1 MPVVNMER
9 DRLRQQLE
17 PFFFNRWTIEEISD
31 VILEIDPRWR
41 QFLLDW
47 IVSLSKTHPEI
58 AYQFASKAGFA
69 LRTIGPEGCES
80 WLQSALDVYFE
91 QGLAAAVEALSN
103 LDRFIADRR
112 KRSRGLEFANIR
124 GVLQHF
130 VHGLNGR
137 RLSLDTSD
145 EVLTDS
151 ETLYLPALIDQFP
164 LERQNFACYRAIA
177 VHQWAQCWYG
187 TWRADTIAQIPRDGP
202 ALRTFHYLET
212 LRLNA
217 CIERDYPGLARQMTA
232 LQQEIPEA
240 WKPLQA
246 KLCDPSS
253 NVLDSIRLSA
263 ELWDKPRPDPF
274 PFQGKLDPDR
284 VQAKLDARLQ
294 REQQQLRLALS
305 RFANRNDSFRG
316 DDAAVSV
323 DAHDEIR
330 FELLDERDSAPGFEL
345 DGIPIAPDTEIADLA
360 VSILQDLG
368 EIPRDYLRAG
378 GSADYRASLEAWSG
392 TDDADEAPKESD
404 QRQAAHFYD
413 EWDYTRKA
421 HRKRWCAVRERSIN
435 PDYDSRFV
443 DETLHK
449 YRGHI
454 KSLRRS
460 FEALQDEYRI
470 LKKQPDGEN
479 LDIDAL
485 VEAICDARSGM
496 EMTSRIY
503 RKAHRV
509 ERNIAVILMVDMSGS
524 TKGWINLAQREAL
537 ILLAEALRSLDDR
550 YAIYGFSGNTRKRC
564 EIFSIKT
571 FDEIYDDEIRARIAA
586 IAPQDYTRMG
596 ATIRHLSHLL
606 DKVNARTKLL
616 ITLSD
621 GKPDDY
627 DTYHG
632 EYGVEDTRMALFEA
646 RQRGIHPFCITID
659 EQAREYLPHMY
670 GASSYVLIDDIA
682 QLPYRISEIY
692 RSLTS

>member
-1 MPVVNMER
+1 MNMER

-47 IVSLSKTHPEI
+47 ILSLSKTHPEI

-305 RFANRNDSFRG
+305 RFANRNDSFRD

>member
-1 MPVVNMER
+1 MER

-202 ALRTFHYLET
+202 AQRTFHYLET

-305 RFANRNDSFRG
+305 RFANRNDSFRD

>member
-1 MPVVNMER
+1 MER

-112 KRSRGLEFANIR
+112 KRSRGLEFANIH

-305 RFANRNDSFRG
+305 RFANRNDSFRD